1 MLASASADASAD
13 ALYTSSS
20 PWVNASR
27 SVIETPPPKRE
38 ALSRLL
44 DGGPA
49 MIHLDPRRDG
59 VVAPS
64 ELCSGPALRLKL
76 SWHYAHPLHLD
87 DEGIVQT
94 LTFHSGSFR
103 CAVPWEAIFAMGSAE
118 AEPEWVW
125 PSDLPPEM
133 RALLLTA
140 TAKESDERSGPT
152 ASVSEPI
159 SPGPG
164 PPALALA
171 VVAEERGPA
180 GADPGD
186 EASPEDDPPE
196 DDPPGTIRRGHLRLI
211 KG

>member
-1 MLASASADASAD
+1 MLASASVKASAD
-13 ALYTSSS
+13 ALYTSCSL
-20 PWVNASR
+20 WVNVSR
-27 SVIETPPPKRE
+27 PVIETPPEKRE
-38 ALSRLL
+38 ALRRLL

-49 MIHLDPRRDG
+49 MIHLDPRHDG
-59 VVAPS
+59 VLAPS

-87 DEGIVQT
+87 DEGVVQT

-118 AEPEWVW
+118 SEPEWVW

-140 TAKESDERSGPT
+140 TAKESEDGPS
-152 ASVSEPI
+152 APAPVSDP
-159 SPGPG
+159 PPAGQ
-164 PPALALA
+164 PALALA
-171 VVAEERGPA
+171 VVAEESSLDDDGPSDDA
-180 GADPGD
+180 PAD
-186 EASPEDDPPE
+186 DDPPD
-196 DDPPGTIRRGHLRLI
+196 DDPPGTIRRGHLRLV